1 MKWIL
6 VGLGNPGSE
15 YENTRHNAGRI
26 VLDALRNAYDLPD
39 WEKKK
44 TYTALISKGEI
55 LGKEVLLL
63 EPETY
68 MNSSGK
74 SLVSLVK
81 SPGRAGKKQAEQL
94 VVLHDDI
101 DLPIGT
107 WRFSFNRGSGG
118 QNGVESIM
126 ATLKTKAFIRVR
138 IGVLQTTPGGKP
150 RKPKSGEAVLKF
162 ILGKFKEEE
171 MTELKKVS
179 KEVAKG
185 IEALLTDGLER
196 AMNTYN

>member
-1 MKWIL
+1 MKWII

-15 YENTRHNAGRI
+15 YEYTRHNAGRI
-26 VLDALRNAYDLPD
+26 VLDALRSLCDLPD

-44 TYTALISKGEI
+44 TYTALLSKGEI
-55 LGKEVLLL
+55 AGKEVLLL

-74 SLVSLVK
+74 SLTSLVK
-81 SPGRAGKKQAEQL
+81 SKKQAEQL

-101 DLPIGT
+101 DLPIGM
-107 WRFSFNRGSGG
+107 WKFSFNRGSGG

-126 ATLKTKAFIRVR
+126 TTLKTKAFIRVR

-150 RKPKSGEAVLKF
+150 KKPKSGEAVLKF
-162 ILGKFKEEE
+162 ILGKFKEDEIA
-171 MTELKKVS
+171 ELKKVS
-179 KEVAKG
+179 KEVTKG
-185 IEALLTDGLER
+185 IETLLTKGIDH
-196 AMNTYN
+196 AMNQFN